1 MPAHY
6 RSERRDRLQNIIALN
21 GCASVG
27 TPIATQNIPKIRKG
41 VTTEAELVQMF
52 GPPTDKSLSTNG
64 KTVDTWIHSAAQA
77 KGTSFIPYAGAFVGG
92 TNMQLDKLQAI
103 IGIDGR
109 VEDYLFNKSH
119 YDINYGG
126 N

>member
-1 MPAHY
+1 MKLIY
-6 RSERRDRLQNIIALN
+6 CVLGIIALY

-27 TPIATQNIPKIRKG
+27 TPIAKQNIPKIRKG

-52 GPPTDKSLSTNG
+52 GPPMDKSLSTNG
-64 KTVDTWIHSAAQA
+64 KTVDTWTYSAAQA
-77 KGTSFIPYAGAFVGG
+77 KGTSFIPFAGPFVGG

-103 IGIDGR
+103 LGKDGR
-109 VEDYLFNKSH
+109 VEDYLFNESH
-119 YDINYGG
+119 YDMNYGG

>member
-1 MPAHY
+1 MNKLIMILATV
-6 RSERRDRLQNIIALN
+6 SLI

-64 KTVDTWIHSAAQA
+64 KTVDTWMHSAAQA
-77 KGTSFIPYAGAFVGG
+77 KGTSFIPFAGAFVGG

-103 IGIDGR
+103 LGKDGR
-109 VEDYLFNKSH
+109 VEDYFFNKSH

-126 N
+126 D